1 VNERWLTDGT
11 PEARFPSWT
20 RGNAGDVFPDPVT
33 PLMWTFYAIPALAKG
48 VRDAY
53 ISVGMLDWDEFDHP
67 NDAYTFGCFGGYF
80 YNPLSMVRLLGAR
93 MPGGSPEAIDNA
105 YFDDRPE
112 VPPYVAEDWHES
124 ERNAEKLSET
134 VAWVMSADELPRL
147 DVDKAYADNLR
158 ATRPDLSTLS
168 DSALLARARTIV
180 PYLQQSFET
189 GMVVSIS
196 GSIAPGALGAI
207 CEALGDAT
215 MSVRLLAGIDV
226 DSSKPTLAMWDLS
239 RDVNSS
245 AELTAEFDAGN
256 DGLTE
261 RLRHNTSRDA
271 KHFLAR
277 FDEFI
282 ADFGSRGPGEWD
294 LNAKVWE
301 LHPDVALAAVD
312 RMRNSPDS
320 NSPVIRHDQ
329 SVVER
334 NRLVDDI
341 RSKLEGDATTLAGF
355 DAAMRSAQLFLAG
368 RERYKTSCIKMVHE
382 IRMCFVEL
390 GNRMVERGLLD
401 RAEQVFMLLSSE
413 LDEFRH
419 QPERFTDLLR
429 QREQDYEK
437 LYELE
442 PPFVVNG
449 TVPPL
454 STWRR
459 RGDRKITQSAS
470 GTVLRGAAGS
480 GGVASGR
487 ARVILDA
494 SDPSA
499 LEFGE
504 VLIAPNTDPAWTPLF
519 IPAAAVVV
527 NVGAAGSHSMIVC
540 RELGIPCVVSVA
552 DATLLIPDGAEITV
566 DGNTGTV
573 TLH

>member
-1 VNERWLTDGT
+1 MLEMTDLPNGCGT
-11 PEARFPSWT
+11 TPPETPS
-20 RGNAGDVFPDPVT
+20 
-33 PLMWTFYAIPALAKG
+33 I
-48 VRDAY
+48 
-53 ISVGMLDWDEFDHP
+53 
-67 NDAYTFGCFGGYF
+67 
-80 YNPLSMVRLLGAR
+80 
-93 MPGGSPEAIDNA
+93 
-105 YFDDRPE
+105 
-112 VPPYVAEDWHES
+112 
-124 ERNAEKLSET
+124 
-134 VAWVMSADELPRL
+134 
-147 DVDKAYADNLR
+147 
-158 ATRPDLSTLS
+158 
-168 DSALLARARTIV
+168 
-180 PYLQQSFET
+180 
-189 GMVVSIS
+189 
-196 GSIAPGALGAI
+196 
-207 CEALGDAT
+207 
-215 MSVRLLAGIDV
+215 
-226 DSSKPTLAMWDLS
+226 
-239 RDVNSS
+239 
-245 AELTAEFDAGN
+245 
-256 DGLTE
+256 
-261 RLRHNTSRDA
+261 
-271 KHFLAR
+271 FLAR

>member
-1 VNERWLTDGT
+1 
-11 PEARFPSWT
+11 
-20 RGNAGDVFPDPVT
+20 
-33 PLMWTFYAIPALAKG
+33 
-48 VRDAY
+48 
-53 ISVGMLDWDEFDHP
+53 
-67 NDAYTFGCFGGYF
+67 
-80 YNPLSMVRLLGAR
+80 
-93 MPGGSPEAIDNA
+93 
-105 YFDDRPE
+105 
-112 VPPYVAEDWHES
+112 
-124 ERNAEKLSET
+124 
-134 VAWVMSADELPRL
+134 
-147 DVDKAYADNLR
+147 
-158 ATRPDLSTLS
+158 
-168 DSALLARARTIV
+168 
-180 PYLQQSFET
+180 
-189 GMVVSIS
+189 
-196 GSIAPGALGAI
+196 
-207 CEALGDAT
+207 
-215 MSVRLLAGIDV
+215 
-226 DSSKPTLAMWDLS
+226 
-239 RDVNSS
+239 
-245 AELTAEFDAGN
+245 
-256 DGLTE
+256 
-261 RLRHNTSRDA
+261 
-271 KHFLAR
+271 
-277 FDEFI
+277 
-282 ADFGSRGPGEWD
+282 
-294 LNAKVWE
+294 
-301 LHPDVALAAVD
+301 
-312 RMRNSPDS
+312 
-320 NSPVIRHDQ
+320 
-329 SVVER
+329 
-334 NRLVDDI
+334 VDDI

-368 RERYKTSCIKMVHE
+368 RERYKTSCIKLVHE

-401 RAEQVFMLLSSE
+401 RAGQVFMLLSSE

-419 QPERFTDLLR
+419 QPERFTDLLLT
-429 QREQDYEK
+429 REQDYEK